1 MKVRD
6 VMTKEP
12 VVIESNKSVKEA
24 ARLLKDKKV
33 SSLLVVK
40 KEEIVGIVTER
51 MIALSVAGEG
61 KDPVKTKISEVMDE
75 NLISVPPDMELS
87 RAAFLLEELEIRYLP
102 VVEEGK
108 LVGILSISDIA
119 SVVRDLVDCIL
130 TEVGARAK
138 RRKEEK

>member
-12 VVIESNKSVKEA
+12 VVIESNESVEEA
-24 ARLLKDKKV
+24 ARLLRDKKV

-40 KEEIVGIVTER
+40 EGEVVGILTER
-51 MIALSVAGEG
+51 MLALSVAGEG
-61 KDPVKTKISEVMDE
+61 KDPLKTRVSEVMDE
-75 NLISVPPDMELS
+75 NLISVPPDMDLS
-87 RAAFLLEELEIRYLP
+87 RAAFLLEELDIRYLP

-130 TEVGARAK
+130 AELGARAK
-138 RRKEEK
+138 RRKGEG